1 MNVFPL
7 VLSQCSH
14 YTSNDTTFCYSPM
27 SAPAPSE
34 VGMLNWEEG
43 WCYCSLFLLS
53 TLLLFTFLC
62 LQESSCTTVL
72 GSFALQS
79 HCVWGLTRLSVPS
92 YCRSLA
98 EKTSFI
104 QCQESARC
112 LFPRCR
118 LSECSLASYHT
129 GFSKQCPPVDIIP
142 HSGTSNSQAA
152 HLPLNY
158 TFWPALPDV

>member
-1 MNVFPL
+1 M
-7 VLSQCSH
+7 
-14 YTSNDTTFCYSPM
+14 
-27 SAPAPSE
+27 
-34 VGMLNWEEG
+34 
-43 WCYCSLFLLS
+43 
-53 TLLLFTFLC
+53 LLFIVFTFNTASFHFSV
-62 LQESSCTTVL
+62 SSGKHSFTTVL

-98 EKTSFI
+98 GKTSFI

-118 LSECSLASYHT
+118 LSECSPASYHM

-142 HSGTSNSQAA
+142 HKVAQAILRQLIC
-152 HLPLNY
+152 H
-158 TFWPALPDV
+158 